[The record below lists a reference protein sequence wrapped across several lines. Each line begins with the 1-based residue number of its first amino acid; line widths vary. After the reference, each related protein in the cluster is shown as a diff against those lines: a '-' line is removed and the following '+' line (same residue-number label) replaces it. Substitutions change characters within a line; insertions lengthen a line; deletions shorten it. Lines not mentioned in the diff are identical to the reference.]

1 MNKSFSI
8 LLFLLMFNLP
18 DKSNVRFSA
27 SFLTES
33 GVHILVNNYNISNTI
48 KPFIVLPI
56 LNKMFEQ
63 MLAKLLGIMFN
74 FCLGQA
80 LIAIIKYDSY
90 QLINF

>member
-1 MNKSFSI
+1 MATFVKI
-8 LLFLLMFNLP
+8 LVAKYFFHSPWRPKWSQLGALQEYIFLL
-18 DKSNVRFSA
+18 
-27 SFLTES
+27 
-33 GVHILVNNYNISNTI
+33 IIIISNTI

-80 LIAIIKYDSY
+80 LIAIIKYDM
-90 QLINF
+90 IANF